1 MLYVSLDVDVSEEL
15 IVSQGQ
21 KLVKEEPSL
30 VYVSVAP
37 RGNST
42 RLICFVG
49 PKAREAWRRSGRASE
64 RAREGRRAARGE
76 APRSSPREAARSLI
90 ELDAAK
96 DLLTKAITGAIGR

>member
-1 MLYVSLDVDVSEEL
+1 MLYVSHDVDVSEEL

-30 VYVSVAP
+30 VFVSIAP

-49 PKAREAWRRSGRASE
+49 PKAREAGVAADALVRELAKVAGGSGGGS
-64 RAREGRRAARGE
+64 REFAQGGGPKPVE
-76 APRSSPREAARSLI
+76 I
-90 ELDAAK
+90 DAAK
-96 DLLTKAITGAIGR
+96 DLLTSAISGALGR